1 MRHKD
6 NNKVLKRALKYAV
19 LNKETNKIV
28 IYRFKTQ
35 VADLLNVSTRTL
47 DRQIP
52 YKNNNFIVYEVSN
65 VVF

>member
-19 LNKETNKIV
+19 LNKETNKVV

-35 VADLLNVSTRTL
+35 VANLLNVSTRTL

-52 YKNNNFIVYEVSN
+52 YESSSFIVYEVAN